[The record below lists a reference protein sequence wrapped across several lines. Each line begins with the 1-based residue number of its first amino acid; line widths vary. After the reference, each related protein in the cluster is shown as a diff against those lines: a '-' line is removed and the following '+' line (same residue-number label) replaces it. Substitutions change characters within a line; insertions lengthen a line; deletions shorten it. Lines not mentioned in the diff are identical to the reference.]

1 MNQPTKSTCL
11 PAEAFSSGRVSVA
24 KVIGF
29 VLVCLLPFVIAW
41 GSTRLL
47 LNLIVENE
55 TFSQIPLI
63 PLVSAFLIFENRKSV
78 FLNVSSSWMTA
89 VVLIVPG
96 AALLTASHMNLWR
109 LTQTNPQSL
118 FVFAIVCIWLG
129 AFALFF
135 GESAFRAALFPLL
148 FLLFMVPIPEPFL
161 SKAIYLLQAGSA
173 VFVEA
178 FFAAAGIPYHRQQ
191 FIFELPGVAIR
202 IAEECSGIRSTLALL
217 ITTVLASYIFLRT
230 FWRRLVLCVA
240 VIPVALFKNGLRI
253 ATLSILSVYV
263 NPAFLYGNL
272 HHRGGIVF
280 FVIALIPMALLL
292 KLLQKSEAPSFA
304 APAVA
309 GILSS
314 PSRAIPRN
322 NP

>member
-1 MNQPTKSTCL
+1 VDQPIKSTCL
-11 PAEAFSSGRVSVA
+11 QAEAFSSGRVSVA

-29 VLVCLLPFVIAW
+29 VLVCLLPFVVAW

-78 FLNVSSSWMTA
+78 FLDVSSSWMTA
-89 VVLIVPG
+89 VVLLVPG

-217 ITTVLASYIFLRT
+217 ITTVLASYIFLKT
-230 FWRRLVLCVA
+230 PWRRLVLCLA

-292 KLLQKSEAPSFA
+292 KFLQKSEAPSFA

-309 GILSS
+309 GILPS